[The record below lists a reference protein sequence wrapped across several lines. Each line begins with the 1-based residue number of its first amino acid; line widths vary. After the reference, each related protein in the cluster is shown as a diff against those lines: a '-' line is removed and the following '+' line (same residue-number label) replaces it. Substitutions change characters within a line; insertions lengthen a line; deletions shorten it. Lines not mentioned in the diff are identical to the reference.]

1 MLIHQAWHCCLSHGE
16 DSTARVFD
24 SAELQRKLG
33 EVQLPSPE
41 NHRWRREWGWSRR
54 NIQPSP
60 LSSVLLTARR
70 IGSHPQPVSASGE
83 ASSQASSSP
92 QDRLKSICSLK
103 EALEEEEESP
113 ERGATPSF
121 NVTLL
126 DWINVQDRPNDVESV
141 VRKCFDSINRVSNRR
156 VFGKEMF
163 WLKYESVCK
172 PVATFTLFWATQ

>member
-1 MLIHQAWHCCLSHGE
+1 MAKIPLLESLTQQSYRESLEKSSSPHPRTTGE
-16 DSTARVFD
+16 DENEDEAGETYTQSAIFCSAD
-24 SAELQRKLG
+24 SQKNRK
-33 EVQLPSPE
+33 SP
-41 NHRWRREWGWSRR
+41 W
-54 NIQPSP
+54 
-60 LSSVLLTARR
+60 
-70 IGSHPQPVSASGE
+70 PVSASGE

-163 WLKYESVCK
+163 CLKYESVCK